1 MKKWILLLT
10 PLPSGSA
17 HQAEKD
23 FNMEKAAKVFKDV
36 FGDASNEYFD
46 LIQHLARSSTIGS
59 REQWKRH
66 AEAIRSEL
74 ERSGKSFSVETASE
88 DGTERIAT
96 RQSVAIAVN
105 ACLLMFNLEGAC
117 AGFPTTNGQS
127 FADLDFLGI

>member
-96 RQSVAIAVN
+96 RQSVEDVA
-105 ACLLMFNLEGAC
+105 
-117 AGFPTTNGQS
+117 
-127 FADLDFLGI
+127 